1 MAQDIME
8 QLYDYNH
15 LPENFE
21 KKEFQTGTRGEAPDP
36 NHWGGPIIQCAAQA
50 IYTIAFLCLLRID
63 EVLKIQIEHI
73 EFVDRGTKDYRMILT
88 LPFRKTHQF
97 GGKLSIYLLSR
108 HLTIHSI
115 D

>member
-1 MAQDIME
+1 MPT
-8 QLYDYNH
+8 L
-15 LPENFE
+15 L
-21 KKEFQTGTRGEAPDP
+21 RR
-36 NHWGGPIIQCAAQA
+36 AAQA

-73 EFVDRGTKDYRMILT
+73 EFIDRGTKDYRMVLT

-97 GGKLSIYLLSR
+97 GGKLPLCLPSQ
-108 HLTIHSI
+108 HLIIHSI

>member
-21 KKEFQTGTRGEAPDP
+21 KKEFQTGKRGEAPDP

-50 IYTIAFLCLLRID
+50 IYTIAFLCLLQID

-73 EFVDRGTKDYRMILT
+73 EFVDRGTKDYRMVLT

-97 GGKLSIYLLSR
+97 GGKLLLYLPSQ
-108 HLTIHSI
+108 HLIIHSI

>member
-1 MAQDIME
+1 ME

-15 LPENFE
+15 LPENYTIQ
-21 KKEFQTGTRGEAPDP
+21 EFQAGTRSTAHDP
-36 NHWGGPIIQCAAQA
+36 NQWGGPVLRRAAQA

-73 EFVDRGTKDYRMILT
+73 EFIDKDTKDYRMVLT

-97 GGKLSIYLLSR
+97 GGEYLYNFAALWR
-108 HLTIHSI
+108 RYNHAVVYL
-115 D
+115 